1 MSALDNI
8 RFRVADAI
16 AMGVLTIVIA
26 AIATAFQDVGTTSGN
41 LFSSEAY
48 TILRSLTL
56 VPFMATLIG
65 LAISTFR
72 GGPFGFFGFM
82 LEWAGV
88 NSLLANPASNDFGI
102 IVIGAVFVVI
112 GSILVMEA
120 GAPLCASVTS
130 ESRTTPW

>member
-1 MSALDNI
+1 
-8 RFRVADAI
+8 
-16 AMGVLTIVIA
+16 
-26 AIATAFQDVGTTSGN
+26 
-41 LFSSEAY
+41 
-48 TILRSLTL
+48 
-56 VPFMATLIG
+56 MATLIG

-112 GSILVMEA
+112 GTIFWSWKPVLRHV
-120 GAPLCASVTS
+120 LQ
-130 ESRTTPW
+130 SRQNRGRHPGRLR

>member
-1 MSALDNI
+1 MGALDDI

-26 AIATAFQDVGTTSGN
+26 AIVTAFQDIGTTSGN
-41 LFSSEAY
+41 VFSSEAY
-48 TILRSLTL
+48 TILRSMTRIPL
-56 VPFMATLIG
+56 VATLIG

-88 NSLLANPASNDFGI
+88 NSLLANSASNDFGI
-102 IVIGAVFVVI
+102 IVLGAMFVVI
-112 GSILVMEA
+112 GTMIWS
-120 GAPLCASVTS
+120 
-130 ESRTTPW
+130 